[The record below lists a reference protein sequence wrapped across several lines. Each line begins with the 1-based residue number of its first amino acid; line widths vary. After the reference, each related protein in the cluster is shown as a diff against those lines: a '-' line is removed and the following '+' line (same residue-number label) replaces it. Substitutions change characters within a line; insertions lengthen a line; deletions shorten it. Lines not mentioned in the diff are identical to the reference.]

1 MFPEQENDHL
11 TRGTLWLLLAGIFLV
26 SLSLLA
32 FEITLTRLLSVM
44 LLYHY
49 VFAVVSLALLGL
61 GAGGIFVHFFRPRV
75 PAGNERF
82 GSLALLAGLISLSI
96 PLSVILMIQLGYVES
111 LRDNILLYCLLSF
124 ILFFLTGILLA
135 EVFRMFPAISALA
148 YGADLVG
155 AAIGSLGVIFLLDA
169 IGGINTS
176 LFLGLAAG
184 MAALLFTVK
193 VLGRNTK
200 RAIIPT
206 ASLLIVSALL
216 GANLVGAY
224 LPDIPV
230 IATSSVK
237 EIRHALYGSASS
249 TGEITETR
257 WSAFGR
263 TDLVE
268 FGDYP
273 DLMRIYIDGTAGSPM
288 YRFGGDF
295 NTPSPTIDSLKAN
308 FTGYFPFF
316 FLSKEE
322 RNNALVIGPGG
333 GRDILLAL
341 AGGVKQITA
350 VEVNKDLV
358 EIVREYAWFNG
369 GIYTD
374 FENVDVVVDEGRNF
388 LKRQKVKYDIIML
401 SLPVTQTSRSLEG
414 YSLTENFLFTT
425 ESINDYLEHLTDE
438 GRLVVVS
445 HDDFTTWKLI
455 SISLAAL
462 GERGISHA
470 AAMNQVY
477 LLGLSSPD
485 TYPLFVLKKSPFT
498 PEQSLLRHEKMSQ
511 LGYEPILSYFP
522 HLGPEGMTNPVL
534 TALARGQITFN
545 DIEKRMADEPGFDIS
560 PVTDN
565 SPCFY
570 KIDAGLPSPVSLV
583 FWSSLVMML
592 LVLLGPPLY
601 WKWRPVQEKT
611 SSGNRKDF
619 RQGPLHPI
627 VLFSMLG
634 VGFMLVEIS
643 LIQRFVL
650 FLGQPVL
657 SLAVLLFSILM
668 GAGTGSL
675 YSGRLAAGRLIRG
688 IAIASLSIAAVVTIY
703 TFLLPF
709 IFHELLGLPLAIRLL
724 AVVIALT
731 PLGFLMGFPFP
742 LGIRMLK
749 EMKMEEYI
757 PWMWGINGIGSVL
770 GSVATIVIA
779 ISSGFTGALLIGAGC
794 YLIVFLTFRKH
805 RLKIAQAQDGGKRQ
819 VSPIRR

>member
-1 MFPEQENDHL
+1 MFPEQENNHL
-11 TRGTLWLLLAGIFLV
+11 TRGTLWVLLAGIFLV
-26 SLSLLA
+26 SFSLLA
-32 FEITLTRLLSVM
+32 LEITLTRLLSVM

-61 GAGGIFVHFFRPRV
+61 GAGGIFVHLFRPRV
-75 PAGNERF
+75 PGGHDRF

-111 LRDNILLYCLLSF
+111 LRDNILFYCLLLF
-124 ILFFLTGILLA
+124 IPFFLTGILLA
-135 EVFRMFPAISALA
+135 EAFRMFPAISARV

-155 AAIGSLGVIFLLDA
+155 AAVGSLGVILLLDT

-176 LFLGLAAG
+176 FFLGLVAG
-184 MAALLFTVK
+184 IAALLFAVK
-193 VLGRNTK
+193 VLKRNTK
-200 RAIIPT
+200 RVIIPA

-216 GANLVGAY
+216 GANLIGAY

-230 IATSSVK
+230 TAANPVK
-237 EIRHALYGSASS
+237 EIRHALYESAS
-249 TGEITETR
+249 TGKITETR

-273 DLMRIYIDGTAGSPM
+273 DLMKIYIDGTAGSPM
-288 YRFGGDF
+288 YRFSGDF

-316 FLSKEE
+316 FLSEEE

-341 AGGVKQITA
+341 AGGVEQITA

-358 EIVREYAWFNG
+358 EIVRAYAWFNG

-374 FENVDVVVDEGRNF
+374 FENVDVIVDEGRNF
-388 LKRQKVKYDIIML
+388 LKRQKEKYDLIML

-425 ESINDYLEHLTDE
+425 ESISDYLEHLTDE

-445 HDDFTTWKLI
+445 HDDFTTWKLL

-462 GERGISHA
+462 NERGISHT

-485 TYPLFVLKKSPFT
+485 IYPLFVLKKSPFT
-498 PEQSLLRHEKMSQ
+498 PEQSLLRHEKMRQ

-522 HLGPEGMTNPVL
+522 HLEPERTTNPVL
-534 TALARGQITFN
+534 TALARGQIAFKA
-545 DIEKRMADEPGFDIS
+545 IEKRMADEPGFDIS
-560 PVTDN
+560 PATDN
-565 SPCFY
+565 SPFFY
-570 KIDAGLPSPVSLV
+570 KIEAGLPPPVSLV
-583 FWSSLVMML
+583 FWSSLAIML

-601 WKWRPVQEKT
+601 WKWRT
-611 SSGNRKDF
+611 SRVKASPGNRKN
-619 RQGPLHPI
+619 PLHSI

-657 SLAVLLFSILM
+657 SLAVLLFSLLI
-668 GAGTGSL
+668 GAGAGSL
-675 YSGRLAAGRLIRG
+675 YSGRLAAGRISRG
-688 IAIASLSIAAVVTIY
+688 IAAASLSIVATVAIY
-703 TFLLPF
+703 TFLLPH
-709 IFHELLGLPLAIRLL
+709 IFNQLLGLPLAVRLL

-749 EMKMEEYI
+749 EMEMGKYI

-770 GSVATIVIA
+770 GSVLTIVVA

-805 RLKIAQAQDGGKRQ
+805 RLKVAQLRDGGKRQ
-819 VSPIRR
+819 ISPPQG